1 MKKLLL
7 SFIIINALIVSGVPA
22 YAGWELPEDTP
33 AEEVS
38 EADDP
43 LAMPSDGFEGTD
55 ASLEET
61 ETAEDEP
68 APEPSETL
76 EESISDEEAQLLAEP
91 ETVTEPGDSGDEGP
105 IPPSDEL
112 PETDPEKTEPED
124 EEPGRQPELFEP
136 VPVSGLP
143 VLNIHLNGFN
153 LETIKAGSK
162 EEKYD
167 GNIADLYI
175 DGSRTVF
182 EKVTIKGRGN
192 STWGYPKKPYQIKF
206 DKKTDLFGQG
216 KAKKWILLAD
226 YTDTSHLR
234 TAAGMKLA
242 LDIGIEYSL
251 PMGQFVELYFD
262 NEYEGLYYLTRKVEV
277 GSTSVPLS
285 DEEGII
291 AEIDN
296 LHEPDESWRLS
307 EKGTV
312 VMIKEAVEDD
322 DESLREAAL
331 DAFMVKYNRL
341 ETAACEGDWETVQQ
355 ICDVGSFVKYFVFE
369 DFIAN
374 PDAFGSS
381 FYIYTDGPDDL
392 LHAGPVWDLDR
403 SFANK
408 YALKGDT
415 VNPCRTWAFTDPR
428 ETGNKEGKRWAP
440 LFSDLMTI
448 PAFYDLAASFYQSD
462 FKAAA
467 QDLVNYFLIESAGI
481 YDAAARDN
489 AVWRSGAKG
498 LTEAS
503 RCAAWITDRLAYFDF
518 LYGDRLEEEGTYMV
532 TGGSF
537 HCPLEYKQQ
546 EDGFYSLTGPGGLCL
561 DVEKASP
568 LAGAKVQL
576 HKSNGTDA
584 QKWFFTPDGH
594 IVAKATGLCLSANG
608 SQLSVESWGGNDQVF
623 KLQRIDK
630 EQNLV
635 EAGTYYTAA
644 SQLKSG
650 IFMSVKSGSLDKK
663 GNVLIRTGNTLQMRW
678 LFEAQGDGSYVIR
691 NARSR
696 LVMETAGGSLEK
708 KANIRQNSFSDK
720 DYQKWYLY
728 QKDDGYFEIINKQSL
743 LNLDVAGGST
753 AKDTNIQQ
761 YKQNSTKSQGWKL
774 KKAGYDC
781 QISGEVYIKTSMGEA
796 TRAIEVAGASKKKK
810 ANIDIRTLT
819 SSKSAVWR
827 LEKKSSGCYTIK
839 NVNSGLVLDVQ
850 GGKIADRTNVQ
861 QYTSNGTSAQ
871 NWILI
876 GNEDGTV
883 TIFGQGSGLVLDVAG
898 GNNKN
903 GTNVQIYKTNNTTA
917 QKWKIESAAG

>member
-1 MKKLLL
+1 MRKILI
-7 SFIIINALIVSGVPA
+7 SFVIISTLFISGIPA
-22 YAGWELPEDTP
+22 WASQEISEDMPEEASNVDDSFAMP
-33 AEEVS
+33 
-38 EADDP
+38 ADD
-43 LAMPSDGFEGTD
+43 LEGAE
-55 ASLEET
+55 ASYEEIET
-61 ETAEDEP
+61 EEDEA
-68 APEPSETL
+68 APESVEGL
-76 EESISDEEAQLLAEP
+76 EESVSDEEARLLSEP
-91 ETVTEPGDSGDEGP
+91 GTGPEPGDDGSEEP
-105 IPPSDEL
+105 LSPSDEPL
-112 PETDPEKTEPED
+112 ETDSGETDPEA
-124 EEPGRQPELFEP
+124 EEPGRQPEPFEP
-136 VPVSGLP
+136 AYVSGLP

-175 DGSRTVF
+175 DGSKTVF

-285 DEEGII
+285 DEEGVI

-392 LHAGPVWDLDR
+392 LHAGPVWDFDR

-440 LFSDLMTI
+440 LFSDLMNI

-467 QDLVNYFLIESAGI
+467 QELVNYFLIESAGI
-481 YDAAARDN
+481 KDAVARDN
-489 AVWRSGAKG
+489 AVWRAGAKG

-503 RCAAWITDRLAYFDF
+503 RCAAWITDRLTYFDF
-518 LYGDRLEEEGTYMV
+518 LYGDRLEEEGIYMV

-546 EDGFYSLTGPGGLCL
+546 EDGFYSLTGPGGLRL

-568 LAGAKVQL
+568 LVGAKVQF

-594 IVAKATGLCLSANG
+594 IVAKATGLCLSASG

-623 KLQRIDK
+623 KLQKIDK
-630 EQNLV
+630 EQEFV
-635 EAGTYYTAA
+635 EVGAYYTAA

-650 IFMSVKSGSLDKK
+650 IYMSVKSGSLDNK
-663 GNVLIRTGNTLQMRW
+663 GNVLIRAGNTLQMRW
-678 LFEAQGDGSYVIR
+678 LLESQGDGSYVIR

-696 LVMETAGGSLEK
+696 LVLEVAGGSLEK
-708 KANIRQNSFSDK
+708 KANIRQNSFSNK
-720 DYQKWYLY
+720 DYQKWYLF
-728 QKDDGYFEIINKQSL
+728 QKDNGYCEIINKKSL
-743 LNLDVAGGST
+743 LSLDVEGGKT
-753 AKDTNIQQ
+753 ANNTNIQQ

-781 QISGEVYIKTSMGEA
+781 QISGEVYIKTALGDA
-796 TRAIEVAGASKKKK
+796 TRAMEVAGASKKKK

-827 LEKKSSGCYTIK
+827 FERKSSGYYTIK

-850 GGKIADRTNVQ
+850 GGKTADRTNVQ
-861 QYTSNGTSAQ
+861 QYTSNGTAAQ
-871 NWILI
+871 RWILI

-883 TIFGQGSGLVLDVAG
+883 TIFGQSSGRVLDVAG
-898 GNNKN
+898 AANKN
-903 GTNVQIYKTNNTTA
+903 GTNVQIYKTNNTAA
-917 QKWKIESAAG
+917 QKWRIESAAD